1 MDLITPRQGI
11 PPRRPPRKRPPPF
24 RLSPGNF
31 RTILIVGPGFVKET
45 LQKCRCSMIMSVV
58 NWSVKMSVWG
68 DERETDIESGRAEA
82 VVGNE

>member
-1 MDLITPRQGI
+1 M
-11 PPRRPPRKRPPPF
+11 PF
-24 RLSPGNF
+24 RL
-31 RTILIVGPGFVKET
+31 
-45 LQKCRCSMIMSVV
+45 CHCSMIMSVV